1 MPKTMLV
8 TVSTA
13 LKAIPGR
20 DRGIDLGAVGLQRER
35 RSPALATPMFPG
47 VSGKVPA
54 SSSAGTIRSAAASGR
69 EIPKAGTHRGRGG
82 DPADGREPD
91 PAEQLA
97 RRART
102 APESVERI
110 EHVRDAPRGWKL
122 RVK

>member
-1 MPKTMLV
+1 MLV

-13 LKAIPGR
+13 LNAIPAA
-20 DRGIDLGAVGLQRER
+20 IAV
-35 RSPALATPMFPG
+35 STSAPWAFSAKTIAALATPMFPG
-47 VSGKVPA
+47 VSGSVPA

-69 EIPKAGTHRGRGG
+69 EIPNAVHTAVAAATR
-82 DPADGREPD
+82 PTVASPIQ
-91 PAEQLA
+91 PSSSA

-102 APESVERI
+102 AAESVERV